1 VPCAGSRLGG
11 LPGSCSGAVSEGR
24 IWELGLRGE
33 LRMGSL
39 WLWGQGS
46 NILVPVGLFL
56 LGVASLMGL
65 RKEQK
70 VELFLLTHTNEDTST
85 REAPDLL

>member
-1 VPCAGSRLGG
+1 
-11 LPGSCSGAVSEGR
+11 
-24 IWELGLRGE
+24 
-33 LRMGSL
+33 MGSL